1 MRILKPVLIEAVI
14 GIVLGIALTSL
25 FLVFLANGFS
35 VDSLIQGPVM
45 FLAAMGLGLVIWVV
59 LMALFRRKPRAR
71 GALIALDLAAAVIA
85 LVVDVVVASIVL
97 IAMGGWA
104 ALMIMFVVGAGLAFL
119 PAALIANLLTNLVI
133 APAPATVEAQ
143 PLDAPPVTAQS
154 AE

>member
-133 APAPATVEAQ
+133 APAPATVEGAA
-143 PLDAPPVTAQS
+143 PTTVEGAAPPS
-154 AE
+154 